1 MSDRPASWRM
11 PTPRQME
18 RLAEAAVR
26 KECGGDLRPDD
37 NLPEDYWRAIL
48 ADARAQGAPAASIAR
63 RRVSDVTSASLRV
76 SCRRCGRLVEIGAGD
91 AGRLYGAGT
100 ALKDVARRLLDGTC
114 ESRTGRY
121 EEDGCWP
128 SVEMR

>member
-18 RLAEAAVR
+18 KLAVEAARRGCVS
-26 KECGGDLRPDD
+26 DLRPDD

-48 ADARAQGAPAASIAR
+48 ADARAQEAPPAAIVC
-63 RRVSDVTSASLRV
+63 RRVSDVASATLRV
-76 SCRRCGRLVEIGAGD
+76 SCRRCGRLVEIGTGD

-128 SVEMR
+128 SVETR

>member
-18 RLAEAAVR
+18 KLAVEAARRGCV
-26 KECGGDLRPDD
+26 GDLRPDE
-37 NLPEDYWRAIL
+37 NLPEDYWRVIL
-48 ADARAQGAPAASIAR
+48 ADARAQGAPPASIAR

-76 SCRRCGRLVEIGAGD
+76 SCRRCGRLVEIGTAD
-91 AGRLYGAGT
+91 AGRLFGAGT
-100 ALKDVARRLLDGTC
+100 ALKDVARRLLEGTC